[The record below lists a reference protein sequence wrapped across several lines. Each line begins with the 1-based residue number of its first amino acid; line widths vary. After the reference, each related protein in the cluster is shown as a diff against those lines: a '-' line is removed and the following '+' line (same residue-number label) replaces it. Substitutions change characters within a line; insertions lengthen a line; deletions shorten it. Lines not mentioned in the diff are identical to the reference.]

1 MIKAE
6 LLLLLLLFGQRRA
19 RLTWSRTLRCGVQ
32 CDSYVTRRWGETRC
46 LRCLM
51 AETSQAD
58 LESNTALWFAL
69 WCVFLLVLLLHF
81 TTCIWYRLACSGLHY
96 QRTCSCRLHSWVM
109 HMDTVY
115 GTPSPAYCSLLPPP
129 PPPPPPAFH
138 MLASV

>member
-1 MIKAE
+1 VRVFVSETKRVRD
-6 LLLLLLLFGQRRA
+6 Q
-19 RLTWSRTLRCGVQ
+19 SRVIIIIIIIWT
-32 CDSYVTRRWGETRC
+32 
-46 LRCLM
+46 
-51 AETSQAD
+51 ETSQAD

-96 QRTCSCRLHSWVM
+96 QRTCACHLHSWVM

-129 PPPPPPAFH
+129 PPAFH